1 MTDLN
6 SISLIGRCVRDISN
20 NDFAYTP
27 NGKARLA
34 FSIAV
39 NRSRKQGDQWI
50 DEVSYIDCLVWGAFA
65 ETLKQKLH
73 KGMRVAVAGSIRQ
86 DRWKDNNGNNRS
98 RVYVVAD
105 SIQNLESSVN
115 QNGGN
120 YQNGNNQNNYQNNNV
135 NYNGYQQQP
144 QQQAGGNYQQ
154 SVNEDY
160 TGDGFPEDIPF

>member
-27 NGKARLA
+27 NGKARLT

-98 RVYVVAD
+98 KVYIVVD
-105 SIQNLESSVN
+105 SVQNLESSTN
-115 QNGGN
+115 
-120 YQNGNNQNNYQNNNV
+120 QNGNNQNNNV

-154 SVNEDY
+154 PSNEGY
-160 TGDGFPEDIPF
+160 TDDGFPEDVPF

>member
-27 NGKARLA
+27 NGKARLT

-73 KGMRVAVAGSIRQ
+73 KGMRVAVIGSIRQ

-98 RVYVVAD
+98 KVYIVVD
-105 SIQNLESSVN
+105 SVQNLESSVN

-120 YQNGNNQNNYQNNNV
+120 YQNGNNQNNNV
-135 NYNGYQQQP
+135 NYNGYQQLQQQP

-154 SVNEDY
+154 PVNEDY

>member
-27 NGKARLA
+27 NGKARLT

-98 RVYVVAD
+98 KVYIVVD
-105 SIQNLESSVN
+105 SVQNLESSTN
-115 QNGGN
+115 
-120 YQNGNNQNNYQNNNV
+120 QNGNNQNNSV
-135 NYNGYQQQP
+135 NYNGYQQPQQQP

-154 SVNEDY
+154 PVNEGY

>member
-20 NDFAYTP
+20 KDFAYTP
-27 NGKARLA
+27 NGNARLS

-50 DEVSYIDCLVWGAFA
+50 DEISFIDCLVWGAFA

-86 DRWKDNNGNNRS
+86 DRWKDDNGNNRS
-98 RVYVVAD
+98 KVYIVAD
-105 SIQNLESSVN
+105 SVQNLESSVN

-120 YQNGNNQNNYQNNNV
+120 YQNGNNQNNNV

-144 QQQAGGNYQQ
+144 QQQVRGNYQQ
-154 SVNEDY
+154 LVNEGY

>member
-27 NGKARLA
+27 NGKARLT

-73 KGMRVAVAGSIRQ
+73 KGMRVRLPVQSDRTDGRIITAIIEVRYMLLLIVFRIWKAV
-86 DRWKDNNGNNRS
+86 
-98 RVYVVAD
+98 
-105 SIQNLESSVN
+105 
-115 QNGGN
+115 
-120 YQNGNNQNNYQNNNV
+120 
-135 NYNGYQQQP
+135 
-144 QQQAGGNYQQ
+144 
-154 SVNEDY
+154 
-160 TGDGFPEDIPF
+160 

>member
-27 NGKARLA
+27 NGKARLT

-98 RVYVVAD
+98 KVYVVAD
-105 SIQNLESSVN
+105 SVQNLESSTN
-115 QNGGN
+115 
-120 YQNGNNQNNYQNNNV
+120 QNGNNQNNNV

-154 SVNEDY
+154 PSNEGY
-160 TGDGFPEDIPF
+160 TDDGFPEDIPF